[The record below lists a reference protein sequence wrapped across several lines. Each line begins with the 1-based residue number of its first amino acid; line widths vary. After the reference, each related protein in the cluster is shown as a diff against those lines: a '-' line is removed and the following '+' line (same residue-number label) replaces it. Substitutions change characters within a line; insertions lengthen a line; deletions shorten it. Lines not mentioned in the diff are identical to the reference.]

1 MGDVMVVDREGP
13 GVCGM
18 VVDLRVTGQMEVT
31 WQEGLW
37 RWETRRGCGSRAG
50 SLVVVA

>member
-1 MGDVMVVDREGP
+1 MGDVMAVDREGP

-18 VVDLRVTGQMEVT
+18 VADLGVAGRMEVT

-37 RWETRRGCGSRAG
+37 RRETRRRCGSRAG
-50 SLVVVA
+50 SLVAVA